1 MTKLRLVAAFAGVL
15 CLIVSGALLYTYESD
30 KTAWD
35 EVQSKLIRLD
45 SGLEYESILQLRSK
59 LADADAASKEYTVQ
73 KHIFPLHNSQRIADS
88 EQAISYLDVALTL
101 HSSSGSSVA
110 NELMAALEEHGAATT
125 LIPRVCTNGYLKIDR
140 LMAESVFLS
149 EGLAYLHRA
158 QSDEWKPIPAL
169 GPYPL
174 LEFVNEE
181 EQCQQKD
188 QKDRRQVE
196 DEREAAIRNRWS
208 AWRYH
213 IQIKA
218 SESCTFR
225 IASDGDDGG
234 FSIVHEGADKEFGV
248 NTSLTLSRF
257 ICAGSTAPKVAIQV
271 YVNEKPV
278 KLDWHVDAIN
288 VITPPN

>member
-1 MTKLRLVAAFAGVL
+1 MSGRQLSAAVGVAV
-15 CLIVSGALLYTYESD
+15 CLIIGGVFLYTYESD

-45 SGLEYESILQLRSK
+45 SGLEYESIIQLRSK
-59 LADADAASKEYTVQ
+59 LADADAASKEYTVH
-73 KHIFPLHNSQRIADS
+73 KHIFPTHGSQRIADS

-101 HSSSGSSVA
+101 HSSSESSVP
-110 NELMAALEEHGAATT
+110 NEMMAALEEHAAVTT
-125 LIPRVCTNGYLKIDR
+125 LIPRVCTNGYLRIDR
-140 LMAESVFLS
+140 STAESAFFS
-149 EGLAYLHRA
+149 EGLAYLRRA
-158 QSDEWKPIPAL
+158 QSNEWKPIPAL
-169 GPYPL
+169 GPYPR
-174 LEFVNEE
+174 LEFVNEQ

-188 QKDRRQVE
+188 QKARLQIE
-196 DEREAAIRNRWS
+196 DEREAAIRKRWS

-225 IASDGDDGG
+225 IASDGADGG

-278 KLDWHVDAIN
+278 KLDWQFDAIN
-288 VITPPN
+288 VITSAN